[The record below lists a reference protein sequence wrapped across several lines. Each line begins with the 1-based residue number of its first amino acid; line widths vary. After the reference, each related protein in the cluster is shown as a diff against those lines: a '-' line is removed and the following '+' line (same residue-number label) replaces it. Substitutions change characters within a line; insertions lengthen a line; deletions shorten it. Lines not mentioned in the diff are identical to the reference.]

1 MDIAA
6 NTKVYCKDGFYGH
19 VTYII
24 LNPITN
30 EITHL
35 VVQEDVITYPERLV
49 PIDLVVSSSPT
60 QTVLRL
66 SKSELR
72 KLPNFTKTEFLQS
85 DLPSHMLTSHLMW
98 PYIVSHAE
106 MKTVETRSI
115 PPDELAVHRG
125 AMVEAVDGPVGHLDK
140 FVVNQANGHVTD
152 LVIRE
157 GHLWGQKEMTVP
169 ITEIDHIQEDTV
181 YLKLSK
187 SDVETRLKQV
197 GGGHGTAVGNS
208 VTRTGH

>member
-6 NTKVYCKDGFYGH
+6 NARIYCKDGFYGH
-19 VTYII
+19 VTYIV

-60 QTVLRL
+60 QIVLRL
-66 SKSELR
+66 TKSELR
-72 KLPNFTKTEFLQS
+72 KLPSFTKTEFLQS

-98 PYIVSHAE
+98 PYIMSHAE

-115 PPDELAVHRG
+115 PPDELAVRRG
-125 AMVEAVDGPVGHLDK
+125 ATVEAVDGPIGHLDK
-140 FVVNQANGHVTD
+140 FVVDQANGHVTD
-152 LVIRE
+152 LVVRE

-169 ITEIDHIQEDTV
+169 VTEIDHIQEDTV
-181 YLKLSK
+181 YLKLNK
-187 SDVETRLKQV
+187 SDAERLLKQV
-197 GGGHGTAVGNS
+197 SSGHSAAVGNS
-208 VTRTGH
+208 VTRPGQ